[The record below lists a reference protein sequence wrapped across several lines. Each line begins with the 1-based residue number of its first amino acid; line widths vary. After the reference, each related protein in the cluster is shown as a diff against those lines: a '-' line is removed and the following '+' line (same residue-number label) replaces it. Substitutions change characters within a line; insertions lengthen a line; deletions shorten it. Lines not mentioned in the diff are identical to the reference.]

1 MRPPAE
7 KTVGRSIIEN
17 DNGQHVFCVLA
28 AFFLIVAFFDVIIA
42 LTKKSRVVSL
52 YEAIHSAESVR
63 EGGRFMTLSDKL
75 YKILIKGD
83 SWKTILGGFWVTIQI
98 SLFALLLGTV
108 VGALLCL
115 LRTRKNPIAK
125 GFASVYIAIMRG
137 TPVLMLLLL
146 LYYGIFA
153 RAGLTPITVA
163 VLTFALNV
171 SAHVAELLRSA
182 LEAADKGQA
191 EAART
196 LGFSAWS
203 TFRLV
208 TLPQVLRIAKPV
220 YQSTIV
226 NLIQWTSVV
235 GYVTI
240 TDLTRVIN
248 NTASRTMQ
256 PLLTII
262 IGMLIYLAL
271 SYIIFGLFA
280 LSDKIKAKRRG
291 AAV

>member
-1 MRPPAE
+1 MIL
-7 KTVGRSIIEN
+7 S
-17 DNGQHVFCVLA
+17 LA
-28 AFFLIVAFFDVIIA
+28 
-42 LTKKSRVVSL
+42 
-52 YEAIHSAESVR
+52 
-63 EGGRFMTLSDKL
+63 DKL
-75 YKILIKGD
+75 NIILIKGD
-83 SWKTILGGFWVTIQI
+83 SWKTILSGLWVTVRI
-98 SLFALLLGTV
+98 SALALLLGTLL
-108 VGALLCL
+108 GAVICL
-115 LRTRKNPIAK
+115 LRTRKNPLVRGI
-125 GFASVYIAIMRG
+125 ASVYIAVLRG
-137 TPVLMLLLL
+137 SPVLMLLLL
-146 LYYGIFA
+146 LYYGVLA
-153 RAGLTPITVA
+153 RSGLKPVTVA

-182 LEAADKGQA
+182 LGAADRGQA
-191 EAART
+191 DAART
-196 LGFSAWS
+196 LGFSAWD
-203 TFRLV
+203 TFRLI

-271 SYIIFGLFA
+271 SYIVFGLFA
-280 LSDKIKAKRRG
+280 LSDRIKMRKRG
-291 AAV
+291 EAA

>member
-1 MRPPAE
+1 M
-7 KTVGRSIIEN
+7 S
-17 DNGQHVFCVLA
+17 
-28 AFFLIVAFFDVIIA
+28 
-42 LTKKSRVVSL
+42 
-52 YEAIHSAESVR
+52 
-63 EGGRFMTLSDKL
+63 LSDKL
-75 YKILIKGD
+75 NKILVQGG
-83 SWKTILGGFWVTIQI
+83 SWKTILGGLWVTIQI
-98 SLFALLLGTV
+98 SALALLIGTLL
-108 VGALLCL
+108 GALICL
-115 LRTRKNPIAK
+115 LRTRKNPIVR
-125 GFASVYIAIMRG
+125 GIASVYIAILRG
-137 TPVLMLLLL
+137 SPVLMLLLL
-146 LYYGIFA
+146 LYYGVFA
-153 RAGLTPITVA
+153 RAGLAPVMVA
-163 VLTFALNV
+163 VITFALNV

-182 LEAADKGQA
+182 LEAADRGQA

-196 LGFSAWS
+196 LGFSAWD
-203 TFRLV
+203 TFRLI

-271 SYIIFGLFA
+271 SYLIFGIFA
-280 LSDKIKAKRRG
+280 LSDRIKAKRRG

>member
-1 MRPPAE
+1 
-7 KTVGRSIIEN
+7 
-17 DNGQHVFCVLA
+17 
-28 AFFLIVAFFDVIIA
+28 
-42 LTKKSRVVSL
+42 
-52 YEAIHSAESVR
+52 
-63 EGGRFMTLSDKL
+63 MTLWEKL
-75 YKILIKGD
+75 DRILIRGG
-83 SWKTILGGFWVTIQI
+83 SWKTILGGLWVTVRI
-98 SLFALLLGTV
+98 SALALLIGTLL
-108 VGALLCL
+108 GALICL
-115 LRTRKNPIAK
+115 LRTRKNPAAR
-125 GFASVYIAIMRG
+125 GFASVYIAVLRG

-146 LYYGIFA
+146 FYYGIFA
-153 RAGLTPITVA
+153 RAGLKPVTVA
-163 VLTFALNV
+163 VITFAMNV

-182 LEAADKGQA
+182 LSAADHGQA

-196 LGFSAWS
+196 LGFSAWDA
-203 TFRLV
+203 FRLI

-256 PLLTII
+256 PMLTII

-271 SYIIFGLFA
+271 SYIVFGLFA
-280 LSDKIKAKRRG
+280 LSDRIRARRRG
-291 AAV
+291 AAA

>member
-1 MRPPAE
+1 MSLSE
-7 KTVGRSIIEN
+7 KLN
-17 DNGQHVFCVLA
+17 
-28 AFFLIVAFFDVIIA
+28 
-42 LTKKSRVVSL
+42 
-52 YEAIHSAESVR
+52 
-63 EGGRFMTLSDKL
+63 
-75 YKILIKGD
+75 KILIQGG
-83 SWKTILGGFWVTIQI
+83 SWKTILGGLWVTVQI
-98 SLFALLLGTV
+98 SALALVLGTIL
-108 VGALLCL
+108 GALICL
-115 LRTRKNPIAK
+115 LRTRRNPIAR
-125 GFASVYIAIMRG
+125 GIASIYIAVLRG

-146 LYYGIFA
+146 LYYGVLA
-153 RAGLTPITVA
+153 RTGLKPVMVA
-163 VLTFALNV
+163 VFTFALNV

-182 LEAADKGQA
+182 LSASDRGQA

-196 LGFSAWS
+196 LGFSAWD
-203 TFRLV
+203 TFRLI

-248 NTASRTMQ
+248 NIASRTMQ
-256 PLLTII
+256 PLLTIT

-280 LSDKIKAKRRG
+280 LSDKLKERAHTTT
-291 AAV
+291 

>member
-1 MRPPAE
+1 M
-7 KTVGRSIIEN
+7 S
-17 DNGQHVFCVLA
+17 F
-28 AFFLIVAFFDVIIA
+28 
-42 LTKKSRVVSL
+42 
-52 YEAIHSAESVR
+52 
-63 EGGRFMTLSDKL
+63 SDKL
-75 YKILIKGD
+75 YRILIQGG
-83 SWKTILGGFWVTIQI
+83 SWKTILGGLWVTVQI
-98 SLFALLLGTV
+98 SFFALLLGTGL
-108 VGALLCL
+108 GALICL
-115 LRTRKNPIAK
+115 LRTRKNPVARLI
-125 GFASVYIAIMRG
+125 ASVYIAILRG

-146 LYYGIFA
+146 LYYGVFA
-153 RAGLTPITVA
+153 RSGVTPIMVA
-163 VLTFALNV
+163 VITFALNV

-196 LGFSAWS
+196 LGFSAWE
-203 TFRLV
+203 TFRLI

-248 NTASRTMQ
+248 NIASRTMQ
-256 PLLTII
+256 PLLTIT

-271 SYIIFGLFA
+271 SYIVFGLFA
-280 LSDKIKAKRRG
+280 LSDRIKLRKRG
-291 AAV
+291 ETA